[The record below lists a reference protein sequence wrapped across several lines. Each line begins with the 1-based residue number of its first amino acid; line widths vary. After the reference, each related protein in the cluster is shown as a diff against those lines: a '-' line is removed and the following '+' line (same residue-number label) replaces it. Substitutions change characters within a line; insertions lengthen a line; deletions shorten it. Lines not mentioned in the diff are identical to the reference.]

1 MPHDL
6 CDHAG
11 DNLKMDSTLAN
22 MSIPLAVDR
31 CARSFLSLAE
41 TLKRPTR
48 FADQVSAGMV
58 LDEFD
63 RFKLW

>member
-1 MPHDL
+1 
-6 CDHAG
+6 
-11 DNLKMDSTLAN
+11 MDTAAKDKVPISTK
-22 MSIPLAVDR
+22 VDG

-41 TLKRPTR
+41 ILRKPTR
-48 FADQVSAGMV
+48 FADQIESDAV

>member
-1 MPHDL
+1 ME
-6 CDHAG
+6 A
-11 DNLKMDSTLAN
+11 TLESV
-22 MSIPLAVDR
+22 SIPVAVDR

-41 TLKRPTR
+41 TLQKPTR
-48 FADQVSAGMV
+48 FAEQVTADSI

>member
-1 MPHDL
+1 MRLRP
-6 CDHAG
+6 
-11 DNLKMDSTLAN
+11 STMGSTPTN
-22 MSIPLAVDR
+22 VPISTAVDG

-41 TLKRPTR
+41 SLRKPTR
-48 FADQVSAGMV
+48 FAEQVAFEQI